1 VVLGVLLAIAIGDA
15 FGLNA
20 LTVGLLTGISLAIGQ
35 FVLRLPRPAATQIP
49 VSILVVMA
57 ALANHQDTYP
67 GQRALDTVI
76 GAAVGVVVSLAF
88 PASRRTDARQTL
100 ERLGQALG
108 SMLADMSAG
117 LQTPWT
123 TAQTA
128 EWRRT
133 ARVAR
138 DRLVEDTKEAV
149 GNGREA
155 AQWNVRDRRHIAELG
170 RYEDVLPR
178 LERTAI
184 GVSAISR
191 GLDDHARL
199 TGGEHRPMPDMAAL
213 LAALGTLIEA
223 VVRDVLGQAESGED
237 TRALEEVQARRA
249 PCARAAFR
257 QAQRALGGA
266 VAAVGDA
273 DGDRD
278 QPDTEWMSYTAL
290 LVQVDRIVDD
300 LRAPLPP

>member
-1 VVLGVLLAIAIGDA
+1 LSLAIA
-15 FGLNA
+15 
-20 LTVGLLTGISLAIGQ
+20 Q
-35 FVLRLPRPAATQIP
+35 FVLRLPRPAATQVP

-57 ALANHQDTYP
+57 ALANHQDAYP

-76 GAAVGVVVSLAF
+76 GAAVGVAVSLAF
-88 PASRRTDARQTL
+88 PASRLADARQTL
-100 ERLGQALG
+100 ERLGHALG
-108 SMLADMSAG
+108 AVLADMGTG
-117 LQTPWT
+117 LQRPWT

-128 EWRRT
+128 EWRST
-133 ARVAR
+133 ARAAR

-155 AQWNVRDRRHIAELG
+155 AQWNLRDRRHIAELSH
-170 RYEDVLPR
+170 YEDVLPR

-191 GLDDHARL
+191 GLDDHAHL
-199 TGGEHRPMPDMAAL
+199 TGGEHRAMPDMASL
-213 LAALGTLIEA
+213 LGALGTLVEA
-223 VVRDVLGQAESGED
+223 VVRGVLGQAEPSEEL
-237 TRALEEVQARRA
+237 RALEEVQARRA

-257 QAQRALGGA
+257 QAQRALGGT
-266 VAAVGDA
+266 VAGADAGVEGD
-273 DGDRD
+273 DHG